1 MPTYHYVQNQ
11 GKLMIQS
18 RENGQKPQFG
28 QFFDDFEVKYL
39 QIGNFS
45 EKQVSFKLKVIF
57 STNFRP
63 KTKKIVRAVFEKNI
77 KVSDFGLIWRP
88 FCKYLQIKNFFQK
101 SGSVTFLPLQS
112 PNFMQK
118 IRKILR
124 AVSEKTALPTN
135 QPTNYYQ
142 EHQSYRTLL
151 APFQSSENLD
161 LRKFVQFEK
170 QNFEP
175 IPKLDA
181 TVHFDSNYLTI
192 YCFQGPFE
200 IANVFLS
207 DFEKDRNGNANITRH
222 HHKLRLCFKAFVKR

>member
-11 GKLMIQS
+11 GKLMMQS

-39 QIGNFS
+39 QIANFS

-63 KTKKIVRAVFEKNI
+63 KTKKIVGAVFEKNI

-88 FCKYLQIKNFFQK
+88 FREYFQINNFFQK
-101 SGSVTFLPLQS
+101 FGSVTLLPLQS

-118 IRKILR
+118 IRKVLR

-135 QPTNYYQ
+135 QPTNYFQ
-142 EHQSYRTLL
+142 QHRSYRTSLTL
-151 APFQSSENLD
+151 VQK
-161 LRKFVQFEK
+161 RK
-170 QNFEP
+170 
-175 IPKLDA
+175 
-181 TVHFDSNYLTI
+181 S
-192 YCFQGPFE
+192 
-200 IANVFLS
+200 
-207 DFEKDRNGNANITRH
+207 
-222 HHKLRLCFKAFVKR
+222 